1 MVHSFQ
7 PFTWLIEFCEFT
19 REFFFSSSLVMFKS
33 LSLALYTKP
42 TCEYTPKPALA
53 PSFKW
58 TLDELKCN
66 WFHNYT
72 HIFQCWIKKKPHT
85 FTSLYLHIN
94 WMIFVN
100 AFAWNDFNEYEFN
113 GYLMN
118 GCGWNRSVGGGT
130 SSWRSHCLLY
140 AEADVYQRY
149 LPIDACWASNICRKF
164 KWPGKQKWE
173 LSVMGARL
181 SRSSPHLSLA
191 CVFKKVGLPTL
202 PFVHRSYARLNISW
216 CLSQHKIMCGVRS
229 STITCSCKRTHG
241 TPTKVT
247 RVLTKASRWFLKLN

>member
-1 MVHSFQ
+1 MWIHTKASFSTQ
-7 PFTWLIEFCEFT
+7 FQVDTWRIKVQLI
-19 REFFFSSSLVMFKS
+19 SQ
-33 LSLALYTKP
+33 LYTHFSMLNKR
-42 TCEYTPKPALA
+42 
-53 PSFKW
+53 
-58 TLDELKCN
+58 
-66 WFHNYT
+66 
-72 HIFQCWIKKKPHT
+72 IPHT

-118 GCGWNRSVGGGT
+118 GCGWNRSVGGDK

-140 AEADVYQRY
+140 AEADVYQQY

-191 CVFKKVGLPTL
+191 WCVCVFEKVGLPTL

-216 CLSQHKIMCGVRS
+216 CLSQHKNVWCALEYNHLLM
-229 STITCSCKRTHG
+229 
-241 TPTKVT
+241 
-247 RVLTKASRWFLKLN
+247 